1 MKITSFLPG
10 ITSGLRGITTTLLGF
25 ASMLLV
31 VCSSCS
37 STNLMSLSV
46 NEPAPVSLPPNAKT
60 AAVVNRSRAA
70 DDSRTVDAIHRT
82 LGLET
87 KELQAEGSG
96 ASTTGLTD
104 ALIRSNRFTSVRA
117 LDNLDLRSYGAG
129 VFPVTMS
136 WDTVEKICRENHV
149 DVLFALELFD
159 ADSKVGLN
167 VAGIAS
173 VASAANVASVA
184 TLAMGSNVKTQVKT
198 GWRIYD
204 PSTRSVLD
212 QYVIYRDLTFQGGNI
227 LATGSALLGQ
237 KEAVIK
243 AGNHAGEAYA
253 SRIIPYSLRV
263 SRYYFVRGDGSFIV
277 AKRMAQAGD
286 WDQAG
291 KLWQNETTNPSRKIA
306 GRACYNMAIISEI
319 NGDVNGALQWAKKAY
334 EVYRTPYALE
344 YVNILEQRLN
354 NEAVLKSQTDLTS
367 N

>member
-1 MKITSFLPG
+1 MKITS
-10 ITSGLRGITTTLLGF
+10 TLLGII
-25 ASMLLV
+25 SSLLGIMA
-31 VCSSCS
+31 VCNSCS

-82 LGLET
+82 LGLES
-87 KELQAEGSG
+87 KELQAEGAG
-96 ASTTGLTD
+96 ASMTGLTD
-104 ALIRSNRFTSVRA
+104 ALIRSNRFASVRA

-136 WDTVEKICRENHV
+136 WDTVEKICRENHA
-149 DVLFALELFD
+149 DVLFSLELFD
-159 ADSKVGLN
+159 AGSKVGLN
-167 VAGIAS
+167 VANV
-173 VASAANVASVA
+173 VA
-184 TLAMGSNVKTQVKT
+184 LGQGSSVKTQVRT

-204 PSTRSVLD
+204 PSTRSILD
-212 QYVIYRDLTFQGGNI
+212 QYVICRDLAFQGANI

-243 AGNHAGEAYA
+243 AGNHAGEDYA
-253 SRIIPYSLRV
+253 TRIIPYSLRV
-263 SRYYFVRGDGSFIV
+263 SRFYYVRGDGSFIV

-291 KLWQNETTNPSRKIA
+291 KLWQGETNNPSKKVA

-319 NGDVNGALQWAKKAY
+319 NGDLGGSLQWAKKAY
-334 EVYRTPYALE
+334 EVYRTPFALD
-344 YVNILEQRLN
+344 YVNLLQQRLN

-367 N
+367 NQ

>member
-1 MKITSFLPG
+1 MKITSTLIG
-10 ITSGLRGITTTLLGF
+10 IIIL
-25 ASMLLV
+25 
-31 VCSSCS
+31 CYSCS
-37 STNLMSLSV
+37 STNLMSLNV
-46 NEPAPVSLPPNAKT
+46 NEPAPVSLPPTAKT

-82 LGLET
+82 LGMES

-96 ASTTGLTD
+96 AGTTGLTD
-104 ALIRSNRFTSVRA
+104 ALIRSNRFATVKT
-117 LDNLDLRSYGAG
+117 LNNLDLRSYGAG

-149 DVLFALELFD
+149 DILFSLELFD
-159 ADSKVGLN
+159 AGSKVGLN
-167 VAGIAS
+167 
-173 VASAANVASVA
+173 AANVASLATGANVA
-184 TLAMGSNVKTQVKT
+184 TIATVALGSDVKTQVKT

-204 PSTRSVLD
+204 PVTRSVLD
-212 QYVIYRDLTFQGGNI
+212 QYVIYRDLTFQGANI

-263 SRYYFVRGDGSFIV
+263 SRFYYVRGDGSFIV

-291 KLWQNETTNPSRKIA
+291 KLWQNETTNPSKKIA

-319 NGDVNGALQWAKKAY
+319 NGDLNGSLQWAKKAY

-344 YVNILEQRLN
+344 YVNILQQRLN
-354 NEAVLKSQTDLTS
+354 NEAVLRSQTDLTS